1 MRAFHRTVEPRVV
14 SLITVINH
22 HAGAEA
28 SDGGA
33 GLRLGLGELPFGR
46 ARIRRQRH
54 GRCAARLPRSIE
66 RLSALVARHG
76 TTCTSDFALTAAAPL
91 DELAGSTTA
100 LRSEIAH

>member
-33 GLRLGLGELPFGR
+33 GLRLGLDELPFGR

-54 GRCAARLPRSIE
+54 GRCAARLRRSIE
-66 RLSALVARHG
+66 RLSALVARPVV
-76 TTCTSDFALTAAAPL
+76 TSQSELALTPFGHF
-91 DELAGSTTA
+91 DEMISRPDA
-100 LRSEIAH
+100 LRCG